1 MRTII
6 AALMAVSTLTATS
19 IPATAQTPVVL
30 DRDGAWVSLEAFG
43 PRIVRVTISTRKEEV
58 ERGPGH
64 GIITNSEQPQALT
77 PITATA
83 GDQFSAGDLQVQ
95 VSPTPAR
102 RTPGPI
108 ERYFASPLTPI
119 NMRFGTAA
127 KPVLLEMANWS
138 LSPHVV
144 NGESTFQV
152 AASFRSRPDEHYYGL
167 GQNQEG
173 KLDLRGRTI
182 DCRTWY
188 AAPHGQTVCIP
199 FMMSSAGYGIVWD
212 NPSATTV
219 TVGVHS
225 ATTFA
230 SKVGERVSFLVIQG
244 DTSQQILAEYS
255 RLTGRAPIPPK
266 AAFGLIQSKARYGS
280 QDEVLEVANTY
291 RRKNYPL
298 DIMVVDWFYWTK
310 VGQLDIDPAQFPDP
324 EAMNQQLRDMGMR
337 SMISFFPRFEKTSR
351 YFDELQSKGF
361 MLKNKDGTP
370 VDGVP
375 FRNERLGG
383 LIDATNPEARA
394 WYWQRIRDNVLSRGF
409 DYPWLDANE
418 PNLIPDGYFYSIGTG
433 DRYKHIFPLLHV
445 EGVANGLREWRP
457 DRRVTILSRAAYL
470 GSQRTGA
477 LFWSS
482 DIHSTWEAFQRQVP
496 TGLNMAA
503 SGITYWSSDIGGW
516 LPIPPKSGATKAPLL
531 DPAGSEEVAGTNT
544 DYPELFTRW
553 FQHGVFTPTLRVHG
567 LRKANELWSFG
578 PAAEAVLADYLR
590 LRYRLMPYIYSLAK
604 QNYDTSVPM
613 MRPLWMDFPEDKNV
627 ATIGSQY
634 MFGPAFLVAPVTEQG
649 QTVKRVYLPA
659 GEIWYDY
666 WTNEKYEGGQWVDAQ
681 APIERIPLFVRAG
694 SIIPIGSDVAST
706 ASAQSIVNLVVYPG
720 RDGAFTLYDDDGSS
734 YDYERGKGATSTQL
748 IWQDK
753 TGQLS
758 VEGNR
763 NLSREVPRILK
774 VIGR

>member
-1 MRTII
+1 
-6 AALMAVSTLTATS
+6 
-19 IPATAQTPVVL
+19 
-30 DRDGAWVSLEAFG
+30 
-43 PRIVRVTISTRKEEV
+43 
-58 ERGPGH
+58 
-64 GIITNSEQPQALT
+64 
-77 PITATA
+77 
-83 GDQFSAGDLQVQ
+83 
-95 VSPTPAR
+95 
-102 RTPGPI
+102 
-108 ERYFASPLTPI
+108 
-119 NMRFGTAA
+119 
-127 KPVLLEMANWS
+127 
-138 LSPHVV
+138 
-144 NGESTFQV
+144 
-152 AASFRSRPDEHYYGL
+152 
-167 GQNQEG
+167 
-173 KLDLRGRTI
+173 
-182 DCRTWY
+182 
-188 AAPHGQTVCIP
+188 
-199 FMMSSAGYGIVWD
+199 
-212 NPSATTV
+212 
-219 TVGVHS
+219 
-225 ATTFA
+225 
-230 SKVGERVSFLVIQG
+230 
-244 DTSQQILAEYS
+244 
-255 RLTGRAPIPPK
+255 
-266 AAFGLIQSKARYGS
+266 
-280 QDEVLEVANTY
+280 
-291 RRKNYPL
+291 
-298 DIMVVDWFYWTK
+298 
-310 VGQLDIDPAQFPDP
+310 
-324 EAMNQQLRDMGMR
+324 MNRQLRDMGMR
-337 SMISFFPRFEKTSR
+337 SMISFFPRFERTSR

-361 MLKNKDGTP
+361 LLKNKDGTP

-433 DRYKHIFPLLHV
+433 DRYKHVFPLLHV

-457 DRRVTILSRAAYL
+457 DRRVMILSRAAYL

-482 DIHSTWEAFQRQVP
+482 DIHSTWEAFERQIP

-516 LPIPPKSGATKAPLL
+516 LPIPPKSGATKTPLL

-604 QNYDTSVPM
+604 QNYDTSAPM

-659 GEIWYDY
+659 GETWYDY
-666 WTNEKYEGGQWVDAQ
+666 WTNEKHEGGTWVDAQ

-706 ASAQSIVNLVVYPG
+706 ASVQSIASLVVYPG

-748 IWQDK
+748 IWQEK

-774 VIGR
+774 IIGR